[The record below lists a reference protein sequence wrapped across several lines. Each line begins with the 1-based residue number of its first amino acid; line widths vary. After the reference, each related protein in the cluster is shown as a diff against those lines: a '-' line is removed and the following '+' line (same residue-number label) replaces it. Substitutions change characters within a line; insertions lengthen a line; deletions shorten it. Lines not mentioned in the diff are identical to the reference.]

1 MKHRRKGRKERAGAQ
16 NASKE
21 RSTPSWLRDI
31 ITTIGLVVLTF
42 LVYGAATSNGLLN
55 WDDNEYITDNPHLK
69 DLSWSGIKGIFS
81 AYLVGNYHPLAL
93 LSYALEYAWAGRVDT
108 VLMHTTNV
116 VFHVLNTVL
125 VFRLGKRLLSDHWGG
140 VIVALLFA
148 LHPMHVESVAW
159 IAERK
164 DVLYTFFFLLSL
176 LAYLRYVKSGGA
188 GAYMLCL
195 LLFGLSLLSKSA
207 AAAMAPLL
215 FVLDYWLGRTWS
227 WKLVLEKLP
236 FFALAIA
243 IGVVALSSQAG
254 AMDESFA
261 PHFPHWQRPL
271 IVGYA
276 LAFYLVHFVVPNGLS
291 AIHPYPVESGG
302 SITPFIGPT
311 IGVVLMLGSGLWF
324 AYRNRTYWKIT
335 MSGVLFFAITLAM
348 VLQFF
353 PVGRAIVAERY
364 TYVPYI
370 GLSLIVARLVV
381 DAWRSGAGK
390 GGYLSYLPA
399 AVLVVVLLVFSSI
412 TIQRITVWKTSFSL
426 FANMLENYPEDGLT
440 HYNRGLTNFY
450 AKNFKASITD
460 YDACV
465 QYKPDCA
472 PCYFNRGLSYKE
484 LGDMRAVIRDMDL
497 AITHKEAYTDAY
509 RNRGNAKAMLQ
520 DYPGSITDFTT
531 ALTLAPEDTNV
542 WMNRG
547 LSYHFNQRPDSACA
561 DWGRASSL
569 GSRKAA
575 GLVRDN
581 CGSIP

>member
-1 MKHRRKGRKERAGAQ
+1 MEHQRKGRKERAGAKGTAAQ
-16 NASKE
+16 KA
-21 RSTPSWLRDI
+21 PSLLRDV

-42 LVYGAATSNGLLN
+42 LVYGAATGNGLLN
-55 WDDNEYITDNPHLK
+55 WDDNEYITDNPYLK
-69 DLSWSGIKGIFS
+69 DLSWTGIKGIFS
-81 AYLVGNYHPLAL
+81 AFLVGNYHPLTL
-93 LSYALEYAWAGRVDT
+93 LSYALEYAWAGRVDA

-116 VFHVLNTVL
+116 VFHVANTVL
-125 VFRLGKRLLSDHWGG
+125 VFLFGKRLLKDHWGG

-164 DVLYTFFFLLSL
+164 DVLYTFFFLLALSV
-176 LAYLRYVKSGGA
+176 YLRYAKTGGA
-188 GAYMLCL
+188 GAYLLCL
-195 LLFGLSLLSKSA
+195 MLFGLSLLSKSA

-236 FFALAIA
+236 FFALAIG
-243 IGVVALSSQAG
+243 IGMVALSSQTG

-261 PHFPHWQRPL
+261 PHFPWWQRPL

-276 LAFYLVHFVVPNGLS
+276 LAYYLVHFVVPYGLS
-291 AIHPYPVESGG
+291 AIHPYPVEPGG

-311 IGVVLMLGSGLWF
+311 IGVVLVLGTALWF
-324 AYRNRTYWKIT
+324 AYQSRTYWKIT
-335 MSGVLFFAITLAM
+335 VTGILFFMITLAM

-370 GLSLIVARLVV
+370 GLSLVVARLVV
-381 DAWRSGAGK
+381 DAWRAGTGRSGNMHYVPAGA
-390 GGYLSYLPA
+390 LL
-399 AVLVVVLLVFSSI
+399 VVLLVFSSI
-412 TIQRITVWKTSFSL
+412 TMDRIPVWKTSFTL

-450 AKNFKASITD
+450 ARNYKASITD
-460 YDACV
+460 YDACI

-484 LGDMRAVIRDMDL
+484 LGDMKAVIRDMDL
-497 AITHKEAYTDAY
+497 AITYKEAYTDAY
-509 RNRGNAKAMLQ
+509 RNRGNAKAMMQ
-520 DYPGSITDFTT
+520 DYPGSIADFTV
-531 ALTLAPEDTNV
+531 ALSLSPQDVDV

-547 LSYHFNQRPDSACA
+547 LSYHFSQRPDSACS
-561 DWGRASSL
+561 DWGRAASMGSS
-569 GSRKAA
+569 KAA
-575 GLVRDN
+575 DLVRKN
-581 CGSIP
+581 CRSIP